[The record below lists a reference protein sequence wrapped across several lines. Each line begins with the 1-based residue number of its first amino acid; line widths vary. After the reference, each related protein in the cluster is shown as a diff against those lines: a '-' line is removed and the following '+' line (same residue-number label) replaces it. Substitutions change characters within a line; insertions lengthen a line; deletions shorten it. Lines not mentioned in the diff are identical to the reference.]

1 MKTQIR
7 SRALEVNLAQT
18 REVEISIPENHRW
31 FIDLSKQYTGIHKRS
46 LDFFTELHHPFSN
59 RSFIVDQMPGLFLSD
74 FWFYQSL
81 PESEKAFVIMCD
93 VAGQL
98 LKDPLGEKL
107 AGKMVYTFLKFIEQ
121 LTTDPEKNHLP
132 VSVALAHLEKGME
145 LNQMAYLINLGLFFT
160 ALKSLANREDTAQK
174 VFGFTRTLIS
184 KNLDFWQSTTKIEEW
199 YMSKEKIF
207 GDRYRQNTDSL
218 GIPFFREQYR
228 KLDESGDWESLT
240 RTSFTFTDIAVAFRR
255 FTDTFD
261 RAIERLH
268 YLFLLLHLPGMDHQ
282 RDYLLWDL
290 NKAIRDIRKE
300 LTEEEILI
308 SIDELFELFDEFREH
323 HVGTVLDSVLT
334 LGKEIMNSNN
344 PRLIHHFEERLI
356 RMGFVTPGV
365 IYLTDNWQLHVD
377 RNHVKCLRVWM
388 ELIEYSPE
396 VMKKLLSALILNLRL
411 GGIFIF
417 DNDLFQR
424 DVSRLLNSEIAP
436 IYKRIKQLTRIFPVY
451 FNEIGAEGE
460 LRDVTTTVDELSQR
474 ADRLIHFLRK
484 QIHTEGNNSHIH
496 ITLEIM
502 KFWHNLDIR
511 GLKSIVPS
519 DVLSMVDTEGP
530 WVRGVHKVVD
540 TLCQSAGVTVGQLS
554 ELDMRELEKMSEHL
568 PAEHETDI
576 QRVLLMIRLYK
587 LLKEK
592 YSFET
597 INIAGV
603 LSRYTFFTR
612 EEIEALSGHLD
623 AMQHEE
629 ALRMIFNFMNRLNQ
643 VIFDPAV
650 SQGWDNIY
658 HKRHIA
664 FGIPSMYGE
673 YHEKKFEAL
682 GLTFRLEG
690 IATILMER
698 IISGLNTD
706 YITARTLKDIYK
718 ILTMLRDGL
727 ELDGM
732 QDQGFNSNLQMLQY
746 SLTSGSF
753 TIRQYLNIFQFMGE
767 SVKEIINHYFISP
780 YDDLLKIILP
790 RIFPEAVSDDGS
802 KNSQF
807 IHKHSEIFFRDLIS
821 SAFLIQELDNF
832 ISKVLGSLRNMADN
846 FSSDDLRQ
854 IMSYDPDVMI
864 SPFNVPI
871 AALDSQVFLGSKG
884 YYLKTLF
891 GKGFPV
897 PPGFILTTEMFR
909 RKDAILK
916 HPSLRTEVDNLIN
929 QQVRELERIT
939 GKRYA
944 DPTNPLL
951 LSVRSGSA
959 ISMPGA
965 MNTFLNVGLN
975 DDITEELSHQ
985 HNFGWTSWD
994 CYRRLLQTWGMSY
1007 QIDRDVFDQIILDYK
1022 KVYNVTRKIDFP
1034 PAVMREIAFAYKK
1047 ELTDR
1052 NIPFEPD
1059 PMKMLRQAV
1068 IAVFDSWDNARA
1080 NVYRSHLQIAHE
1092 WGTAVI
1098 VQQMV
1103 FGNIHRDSGSGVVF
1117 THDERDRMPG
1127 IHLTGDF
1134 SFLSQGEDIVA
1145 GLINTLPISE
1155 RQREKYYA
1163 KCQISLESAYPKI
1176 YHRLN
1181 QLAREL
1187 IEQHDFGHQEIEFT
1201 FETTE
1206 PQDLFI
1212 LQVRDQTMS
1221 KPRKKTIFT
1230 TPASEMKKV
1239 GAGIGIGDQVLNGYI
1254 AFDMDDIRTINDK
1267 YGRGHC
1273 IMVRP
1278 DTVPDDIEMIIES
1291 DGLLTG
1297 RGGATSHAAVTAASL
1312 GKVCVVNCTDLQ
1324 MNEKEKT
1331 CRISGHLFRAYDKI
1345 ALDGAPGLI
1354 YKGHYPTQIQE
1365 F

>member
-1 MKTQIR
+1 MTTQIQ

-18 REVEISIPENHRW
+18 REVEINIPDHHLW

-59 RSFIVDQMPGLFLSD
+59 RSFLVDQMPGLFLSD

-81 PESEKAFVIMCD
+81 PESEKAFVIVCD

-98 LKDPLGEKL
+98 LKDPLPEKL
-107 AGKMVYTFLKFIEQ
+107 AGKMIYAFLKFIEQ
-121 LTTDPEKNHLP
+121 LTVDPEKNHLP
-132 VSVALAHLEKGME
+132 VTVALTHLEEGLE
-145 LNQMAYLINLGLFFT
+145 PNQMAYLINLGLFFT
-160 ALKSLANREDTAQK
+160 ALKPLAGREETAQR
-174 VFGFTRTLIS
+174 VISFTGVMIR
-184 KNLDFWQSTTKIEEW
+184 KNLDFWQTTTKIEEW
-199 YMSKEKIF
+199 YQSKEKIF
-207 GDRYRQNTDSL
+207 GDRYRQKIDSL
-218 GIPFFREQYR
+218 GVPFFREQYR
-228 KLDESGDWESLT
+228 QLAESGDWESLT
-240 RTSFTFTDIAVAFRR
+240 GSSFTFTDIAVAFRR

-300 LTEEEILI
+300 LTEEEILT

-344 PRLIHHFEERLI
+344 HRLIHYFEERLI

-396 VMKKLLSALILNLRL
+396 VMKKLLSALIVNLRL

-484 QIHTEGNNSHIH
+484 QIHTEGNNSHIY

-502 KFWHNLDIR
+502 KFWHDLDIR
-511 GLKSIVPS
+511 GLKSIVPA
-519 DVLSMVDTEGP
+519 DVLSMVDPDGP
-530 WVRGVHKVVD
+530 WVRGVHKVID
-540 TLCQSAGVTVGQLS
+540 ALCQSAGVTVGQLS
-554 ELDMRELEKMSEHL
+554 ELDISELERMSEQL
-568 PAEHETDI
+568 PADHETDV
-576 QRVLLMIRLYK
+576 QRVFLMIRLYK

-597 INIAGV
+597 IDIAGI
-603 LSRYTFFTR
+603 LGRYTFFTR
-612 EEIEALSGHLD
+612 EEIEALSGHLV
-623 AMQHEE
+623 AMQNEE
-629 ALRMIFNFMNRLNQ
+629 ALRVIFSFMNRLNQ

-706 YITARTLKDIYK
+706 YITARTLKNIYK
-718 ILTMLRDGL
+718 ILMMLRDGL

-767 SVKEIINHYFISP
+767 SVKEIIHHYFISP
-780 YDDLLKIILP
+780 YDDLLKIITP
-790 RIFPEAVSDDGS
+790 QIFPDALSENGS
-802 KNSQF
+802 KNNQF

-864 SPFNVPI
+864 SPFNVPV
-871 AALDSQVFLGSKG
+871 ASLDSQVFLGSKG
-884 YYLKTLF
+884 YYLKALF

-929 QQVRELERIT
+929 QQVTELEKIT

-975 DDITEELSHQ
+975 DEITEELSRQ

-1059 PMKMLRQAV
+1059 PMKMLRQAI

-1163 KCQISLESAYPKI
+1163 TCQISLESAYPKI
-1176 YHRLN
+1176 YDRLN

-1239 GAGIGIGDQVLNGYI
+1239 GTGIGIGDQVLNGYI
-1254 AFDMDDIRTINDK
+1254 AFDMDDIRIINDQF
-1267 YGRGHC
+1267 GRGHC

-1331 CRISGHLFRAYDKI
+1331 CHISGHLFRAFDKI
-1345 ALDGAPGLI
+1345 ALDGTPGLI

>member
-18 REVEISIPENHRW
+18 REVEINIPEDHQW
-31 FIDLSKQYTGIHKRS
+31 FIHCSRDYIGIHKRG

-81 PESEKAFVIMCD
+81 HESEKAFMIMSD
-93 VAGQL
+93 VAGKL
-98 LKDPLGEKL
+98 LQESLPEKL
-107 AGKMVYTFLKFIEQ
+107 AGKMIYTFLKFIE
-121 LTTDPEKNHLP
+121 LMSAEPEKNHLP
-132 VSVALAHLEKGME
+132 LTMALTQLEDGLE
-145 LNQMAYLINLGLFFT
+145 PVPMAYMINLGLFFS
-160 ALKSLANREDTAQK
+160 ALKPLAIRKETNQR
-174 VFGFTRTLIS
+174 VFDLTRILIR
-184 KNLDFWQSTTKIEEW
+184 KNLDFWQSTTKIEAW
-199 YMSKEKIF
+199 YQSKEKIF
-207 GDRYRQNTDSL
+207 GDRYLQKIEAL
-218 GIPFFREQYR
+218 GTPFFREQYR
-228 KLDESGDWESLT
+228 KLEDATDWEKLT
-240 RTSFTFTDIAVAFRR
+240 GTSFTFTDIAVAFRR
-255 FTDTFD
+255 FTETLD

-300 LTEEEILI
+300 LTEEEILT

-334 LGKEIMNSNN
+334 LGKEIMNSTNL
-344 PRLIHHFEERLI
+344 RLIHHFEERLI

-365 IYLTDNWQLHVD
+365 IYLADNWQLHVD

-484 QIHTEGNNSHIH
+484 QIHTEGNNSHIS
-496 ITLEIM
+496 ITLEIL
-502 KFWHNLDIR
+502 KFWHSRDIS
-511 GLKSIVPS
+511 GLKSIVPP
-519 DVLSMVDTEGP
+519 DVLEMVDPEGP
-530 WVRGVHKVVD
+530 WVKGVHEVIVA
-540 TLCQSAGVTVGQLS
+540 LCQSAALTVGQLS
-554 ELDMRELEKMSEHL
+554 EIDITGLERMAEHL
-568 PAEHETDI
+568 PADHETDI
-576 QRVLLMIRLYK
+576 RRALLMVRLYK

-597 INIAGV
+597 INITGI
-603 LSRYTFFTR
+603 LSRYNFFTR
-612 EEIEALSGHLD
+612 EEIAGLSDHLD
-623 AMQHEE
+623 AMQNEE
-629 ALRMIFNFMNRLNQ
+629 ALKIIFSFMNRLNQ
-643 VIFDPAV
+643 VIFDPAI

-706 YITARTLKDIYK
+706 YITARTLKNIYK
-718 ILTMLRDGL
+718 ILTMLSEGL

-767 SVKEIINHYFISP
+767 SVREIIHHYFISP
-780 YDDLLKIILP
+780 YDDLLKIITP
-790 RIFPEAVSDDGS
+790 QIFAEALSENGA
-802 KNSQF
+802 KNNQF

-846 FSSDDLRQ
+846 FSGEDLRQ

-864 SPFNVPI
+864 SPFHVPI
-871 AALDSQVFLGSKG
+871 NSLDSQVFLGSKG
-884 YYLKTLF
+884 YYLKALF

-916 HPSLRTEVDNLIN
+916 HPSLRTEVDNLIS
-929 QQVRELERIT
+929 QQVRELEKIT
-939 GKRYA
+939 GRRYA

-975 DDITEELSHQ
+975 DEITEELSRQ

-1034 PAVMREIAFAYKK
+1034 PAIMREIAFAYKK

-1052 NIPFEPD
+1052 HIPFEPD
-1059 PMKMLRQAV
+1059 PMKMLRQAI
-1068 IAVFDSWDNARA
+1068 IAVFNSWDNARA

-1103 FGNIHRDSGSGVVF
+1103 FGNIHRNSGSGVVF

-1145 GLINTLPISE
+1145 GLINTLPVSE

-1163 KCQISLESAYPKI
+1163 RCQMSLESEYPKI
-1176 YHRLN
+1176 YNRLN
-1181 QLAREL
+1181 QLAHEL

-1201 FETTE
+1201 FETPE
-1206 PQDLFI
+1206 PEDLFI
-1212 LQVRDQTMS
+1212 LQVRDQTMA

-1230 TPASEMKKV
+1230 TPAPEREKV

-1254 AFDMDDIRTINDK
+1254 AFDMEDIRTINDK
-1267 YGRGHC
+1267 YGRGKC
-1273 IMVRP
+1273 ILVRP

-1324 MNEKEKT
+1324 MNDKEKT
-1331 CRISGHLFRAYDKI
+1331 CLMTGHLFRAFDKI
-1345 ALDGAPGLI
+1345 ALDGTPGLI
-1354 YKGHYPTQIQE
+1354 YKGHYPTRTEE